1 LDIEYTVNQS
11 ITTDQF
17 INLLNA
23 STLGLRRPVD
33 DRACVEGM
41 LKHGNLLVTAWH
53 EEKLVG
59 VARSVTDF
67 YFACYLSDLAV
78 DEDYQKMGIG
88 KQLQVLTQAQL
99 GPKCSLILL
108 AAPAAND
115 YYSHIG
121 FSHHPRCWVLDRQDS
136 ITV

>member
-99 GPKCSLILL
+99 GPKCNLILL

>member
-1 LDIEYTVNQS
+1 MDIEYTVNQS

>member
-115 YYSHIG
+115 YYSHVG

>member
-1 LDIEYTVNQS
+1 LDIEYKVNQS